1 MIKKF
6 EEKYPFLFH
15 VTRRSAVGNIKH
27 GGLRSPLLIVSGLD
41 DKLDIHLNRQT
52 WTKINNAEGA
62 EVWLRWQRLHDH
74 LLLKRLP
81 ATITPSEWRRFIN
94 TMVFFFPRLREA
106 ETLKGAKS
114 EEGIEQV
121 VLAFRTSSLIE
132 AGCKL
137 RVCKWNNGYPDR
149 SKPIRLRS
157 FSDYRPVEDWRLG
170 DKVQEVTAFDRVPAG
185 VPFEIVT

>member
-1 MIKKF
+1 M
-6 EEKYPFLFH
+6 
-15 VTRRSAVGNIKH
+15 
-27 GGLRSPLLIVSGLD
+27 
-41 DKLDIHLNRQT
+41 
-52 WTKINNAEGA
+52 
-62 EVWLRWQRLHDH
+62 
-74 LLLKRLP
+74 
-81 ATITPSEWRRFIN
+81 
-94 TMVFFFPRLREA
+94 
-106 ETLKGAKS
+106 
-114 EEGIEQV
+114 
-121 VLAFRTSSLIE
+121 IE